1 MNLEQLNKAE
11 RQLTFTI
18 KLLTGAIASIL
29 LGSCVSQPTVK
40 PNGGQPKTT
49 TQTPQVITPTQTPVS
64 TQNSH
69 TIINTGQ
76 MRPTQPQYQT
86 PTQAGQTQVGQRPIG
101 QGQPATPIYQTS
113 PTIPSTAQGTISSTA
128 QGVHYGSFGE
138 WQQDFLRRSGTAG
151 QLVSG
156 ASYTQSAVRQDNN
169 QAEFVAPIWQY
180 LDNRTTASM
189 VSQGQQ
195 KRRANLPLFDRNEAQ
210 YGVPASIVTAIWGIE
225 TGYGGNMGNMDL
237 VNSLSTLAY
246 DGRRR
251 AWAEGELLAMNQLIA
266 NGDVYPSQLK
276 GSYAGGMGHTQFI
289 PSTWLRQG
297 VDGDGDGRKNPFAMA
312 DAVTS
317 TASYLANSG
326 WVRNLP
332 AYFEVS
338 LPSNFNYQYIGQ
350 KLSLDQWRAL
360 GLNAF
365 SDTLAGN
372 ALAEL
377 WLPAGINGPALLT
390 TQNFEV
396 IKVYNNSSNYAL
408 AVAVLAQK
416 LNGRAGIE
424 VGFPR
429 HERMLSKS
437 QIQRLQQNLTA
448 QGFDT
453 GGADGIAGTNTR
465 RAFARW
471 QAVNGRIPD
480 GFISQSSAGQL
491 VY

>member
-1 MNLEQLNKAE
+1 MNLEQLNKTE
-11 RQLTFTI
+11 QQLTVAI

-40 PNGGQPKTT
+40 PNNGQPK
-49 TQTPQVITPTQTPVS
+49 PPTQTSQPQKTPTVTATPS
-64 TQNSH
+64 KNSH
-69 TIINTGQ
+69 TIISTTNT
-76 MRPTQPQYQT
+76 R
-86 PTQAGQTQVGQRPIG
+86 
-101 QGQPATPIYQTS
+101 PATPTNTQVQNPPVILPQ
-113 PTIPSTAQGTISSTA
+113 PTIPAQTVPRPTAPSQY
-128 QGVHYGSFGE
+128 YGSFGE

-151 QLVSG
+151 QLANYAQYNQRAVS
-156 ASYTQSAVRQDNN
+156 QDNN
-169 QAEFVAPIWQY
+169 QAEFVTPVWTY
-180 LDNRTTASM
+180 LDNRTTAGM
-189 VSQGQQ
+189 VSQGRQ
-195 KRRANLPLFDRNEAQ
+195 KRRDNLHIFDRNEAQ

-251 AWAEGELLAMNQLIA
+251 AWAEGELIAMGQLIA
-266 NGDVYPSQLK
+266 NGDVSQNELK

-289 PSTWLRQG
+289 PSTWSKYG
-297 VDGDGDGRKNPFAMA
+297 VDGNGDGRRSPFTLA
-312 DAVTS
+312 DALTS
-317 TASYLANSG
+317 TANYLASSG
-326 WVRNLP
+326 WVRDLP

-338 LPSNFNYQYIGQ
+338 LPPNFNYQYIGQ
-350 KLSLDQWRAL
+350 KLTLDQWRAM

-372 ALAEL
+372 AIAEL
-377 WLPAGINGPALLT
+377 WLPAGINGPILLT

-416 LNGRAGIE
+416 LNGKAGIE
-424 VGFPR
+424 ASFPR
-429 HERMLSKS
+429 HEQMLSKS
-437 QIQRLQQNLTA
+437 QTQRLQQNLTA

-471 QAVNGRIPD
+471 QAANGQVPD
-480 GFISQSSAGQL
+480 GFISQRTAGHL
-491 VY
+491 AY